1 MLRSSAHFLGR
12 ALALSVPPLA
22 GLLWVLGRNSYYCD
36 SDYYWHIALGHT
48 LAQGGSL
55 TGPDQLSWAAEQQGF
70 VYRDHSWLA
79 DLLLYR
85 LSLLGQTEI
94 PGAVVYLA
102 GCLGVLAFLLFLLWG
117 RGLLQ
122 RDRLTHRVADWAV
135 IAAVWLCLR
144 YTWGNPRPQQLALV
158 LLVPALWLLQK
169 AWQQPRGHVWL
180 ALPVLA
186 LLWANLHGG
195 SLPLLL
201 GITGLYWVLAL
212 LPPFQV
218 GNVCHRPGGSARR
231 FALLLGLELLAG
243 CCNPYGPGLYG
254 QFFGVNANSAL
265 AGVSEWQP
273 AAWDNVPAFFVAL
286 GLLVLAGL
294 LARRPFALEPLAPL
308 LLTAGVTLLH
318 VRGVFW
324 FAVCLAVFLLRQ
336 RPALHRAA
344 DYLARVLPG
353 LLART
358 LRPLLRVVTAL
369 ALPVVTVV
377 CLGLCIRLAPAAWN
391 NAFDRVFPP
400 ELVTALEQADP
411 QRLYTSYNVGGMAIQ
426 AGFSSFVDSRAELFT
441 PQMLTDAQIMAGTR
455 RQSAAWSINE
465 VLDRWQFDA
474 VLLAKYDHEL
484 AASYFSKRTDWR
496 MVYDGPWY
504 TLFVPVPQ
512 N

>member
-1 MLRSSAHFLGR
+1 MRSGLARAGR

-22 GLLWVLGRNSYYCD
+22 ALLWVLGGSAYYCD
-36 SDYYWHIALGHT
+36 SDYYWHIALGRI
-48 LAQGGSL
+48 LAGGGSL
-55 TGPDQLSWAAEQQGF
+55 TGPDCLSWAAEQQGL

-102 GCLGVLAFLLFLLWG
+102 VCLGALAFLLFMLWG

-122 RDRLTHRVADWAV
+122 RGPLAHRLTDWAV

-158 LLVPALWLLQK
+158 LLAPALWLLQK
-169 AWQQPRGHVWL
+169 AWQNSRVPWL

-201 GITGLYWVLAL
+201 GITGLYWLLAL
-212 LPPFQV
+212 LPPFQW
-218 GNVCHRPGGSARR
+218 GNICHQPGGPARR

-254 QFFGVNANSAL
+254 QFFRVNVNSAL

-273 AAWDNVPAFFVAL
+273 AAWDNAPAFFVAL

-294 LARRPFALEPLAPL
+294 LARRPFALEPLVPIL
-308 LLTAGVTLLH
+308 LMAGVTLLH
-318 VRGVFW
+318 VRGAFW
-324 FAVCLAVFLLRQ
+324 FTICLAVFLLRQ

-344 DYLARVLPG
+344 DRLAGVLPGQLARV
-353 LLART
+353 

-369 ALPVVTVV
+369 ALPMVTVV
-377 CLGLCIRLAPAAWN
+377 CLGLCVRLAPAAGN
-391 NAFDRVFPP
+391 NTFDRVFPP

-455 RQSAAWSINE
+455 RQSATWSINE

-484 AASYFSKRTDWR
+484 AASYFSKRADWR